1 MTCLSIT
8 IVRSLLSAF
17 IPRILSPD
25 NPRETVIF
33 GGPDSNRSSILD
45 SMKSDIPTMSKEQ
58 PILILSPSSGV
69 PAKSPVPQ
77 RLHTMRI
84 WFPHSGIEIMKDV
97 KKNGLDDVV
106 LDAIALREFG
116 ARHQAQDDHGNTI
129 DAFPVDLAVLEAGI
143 SRVWGKYGIPKFVP
157 LSSDDPIISKQPT
170 KDPEAKKGLCFQ
182 RLHSKYL
189 YEYGRRQSLAKV
201 WGYEMPVNLKDW
213 YEDTVQDIGRRL
225 EKLGYY

>member
-1 MTCLSIT
+1 
-8 IVRSLLSAF
+8 
-17 IPRILSPD
+17 
-25 NPRETVIF
+25 
-33 GGPDSNRSSILD
+33 
-45 SMKSDIPTMSKEQ
+45 
-58 PILILSPSSGV
+58 
-69 PAKSPVPQ
+69 
-77 RLHTMRI
+77 MRI

-143 SRVWGKYGIPKFVP
+143 LRVWGKYGIPKFVP
-157 LSSDDPIISKQPT
+157 LSSDDPIILKQPT

-201 WGYEMPVNLKDW
+201 LEYEMPVNLKDW

>member
-8 IVRSLLSAF
+8 KVRSLFLTF

-25 NPRETVIF
+25 NPRETVLF
-33 GGPDSNRSSILD
+33 GGPDSNRSSITD
-45 SMKSDIPTMSKEQ
+45 SMNSGIPMMPKEQ
-58 PILILSPSSGV
+58 SILMTDSSSGV
-69 PAKSPVPQ
+69 PAKGPVPQ
-77 RLHTMRI
+77 RLHTVRI
-84 WFPHSGIEIMKDV
+84 WFPPNGIEIMEDIKN
-97 KKNGLDDVV
+97 NGLDDVV
-106 LDAIALREFG
+106 LDANHRA
-116 ARHQAQDDHGNTI
+116 HDDH
-129 DAFPVDLAVLEAGI
+129 AFLVDLAVLETGI